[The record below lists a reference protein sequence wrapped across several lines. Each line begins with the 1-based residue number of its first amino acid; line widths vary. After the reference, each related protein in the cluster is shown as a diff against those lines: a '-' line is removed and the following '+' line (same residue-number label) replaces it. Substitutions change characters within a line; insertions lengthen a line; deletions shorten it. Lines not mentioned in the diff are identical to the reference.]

1 MKFICIFL
9 LLALSNINRVSFAHE
24 DFVKVIKSAKPSVVT
39 VEAVR
44 KKRWFGSPERTKREK
59 VLGKRADFFKDDLK
73 KVPKVRHGTGFVVM
87 SGVGGSGNIEIMTA
101 AHVVGG
107 SSKISISFSTGEKR
121 IAEVVWL
128 DKRLDVALLKVKY
141 AKPINGLKLS
151 GYAAVEGQPVL
162 AISGAFAL
170 PLSSSAGIIS
180 STDVQLSSKS
190 NSVLL
195 QTDVAINPGSSGG
208 PLLNS
213 SGQVIG
219 MISKIYSQTGT
230 FSGTSFAVPSSQLI
244 ELLKR

>member
-1 MKFICIFL
+1 MKCMCILL
-9 LLALSNINRVSFAHE
+9 LLALSSINSVSFAHG
-24 DFVKVIKSAKPSVVT
+24 DFVKVIKLVKPSVVSIE
-39 VEAVR
+39 VVR
-44 KKRWFGSPERTKREK
+44 KKTWFGSSERAKRDE
-59 VLGKRADFFKDDLK
+59 VLGKHAGFFKDDLK

-87 SGVGGSGNIEIMTA
+87 SGVGGPGNIEIMTA
-101 AHVVGG
+101 AHVVSG
-107 SSKISISFSTGEKR
+107 SSKVSVSFSNGEKR
-121 IAEVVWL
+121 TAEVVWL

-230 FSGTSFAVPSSQLI
+230 FSGT
-244 ELLKR
+244 